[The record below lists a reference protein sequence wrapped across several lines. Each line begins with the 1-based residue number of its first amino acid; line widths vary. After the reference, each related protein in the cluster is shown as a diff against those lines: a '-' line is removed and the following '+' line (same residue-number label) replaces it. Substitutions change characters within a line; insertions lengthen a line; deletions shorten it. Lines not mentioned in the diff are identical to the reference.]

1 MDSMIF
7 LNVCGT
13 FLLFS
18 SSFYIFQFQLHFFI
32 DILHYFLCLTS
43 EGTFIILIVVKD
55 FRMVPFKHS
64 VSLFSKACNLAVLF
78 FIFESIDTRSLFKSI
93 DANLG

>member
-1 MDSMIF
+1 MYFNFNYISLLIF
-7 LNVCGT
+7 YTISYDLQVKVP
-13 FLLFS
+13 S
-18 SSFYIFQFQLHFFI
+18 PH
-32 DILHYFLCLTS
+32 LTA
-43 EGTFIILIVVKD
+43 VKE

-64 VSLFSKACNLAVLF
+64 VSLFSKACNLCCSF